1 MIYQKV
7 IAFFFYG
14 ISLAILLLLIYALF
28 KTNFSGTIFKYIS
41 LAAILYFVFVLIAN
55 SLLLLA
61 VNNNTLR
68 IRIFKFSFFLYF
80 LIYITMM
87 CGLLFKSGVDWKYSS
102 LIEYYVENSN
112 LIPFKTIS
120 FYFLAFVGD
129 YINKSIVL
137 GNIVGNILMF
147 VPLDLFIS
155 IFFPSKIIGLKR
167 KIFMFLFFIIVI
179 EVIQLVTQT
188 GFFDVDDIILN
199 SIGFMTGYFLFR
211 TQSIQKMIRFV
222 FIHEKAPKSEDYAEN

>member
-68 IRIFKFSFFLYF
+68 IRTFKFSFFF
-80 LIYITMM
+80 T
-87 CGLLFKSGVDWKYSS
+87 F
-102 LIEYYVENSN
+102 
-112 LIPFKTIS
+112 
-120 FYFLAFVGD
+120 
-129 YINKSIVL
+129 
-137 GNIVGNILMF
+137 
-147 VPLDLFIS
+147 
-155 IFFPSKIIGLKR
+155 
-167 KIFMFLFFIIVI
+167 
-179 EVIQLVTQT
+179 
-188 GFFDVDDIILN
+188 
-199 SIGFMTGYFLFR
+199 
-211 TQSIQKMIRFV
+211 
-222 FIHEKAPKSEDYAEN
+222 